1 MRARTL
7 GEVATAVGGRVRPP
21 EAAPTLVHGVSVDSR
36 RVRPGDLFVALPG
49 THTDGHRFAAQALRA
64 GAAAALVREGHPD
77 LDEALGPVVETADTL
92 RALLDL
98 AAHERRELEAAV
110 VGVTGS
116 TGKTS
121 TKDFTAA
128 VLSRKFRVAAS
139 PASYNNEVGMPLTV
153 LAAPADTEALVLEMG
168 SRGQGHI
175 RRLCE
180 VARPLVGVV
189 TNVGVAHMELFGSPE
204 VLRNAKAELP
214 EALPPEGTA
223 VLNVDDP
230 VVRSY
235 AARTRAAVVL
245 YGVGSEAAV
254 RAEAVRLDP
263 ATAAARFRLV
273 FPKGSAEVALP
284 VPGEH
289 MVPNALAA
297 AAVGWVLGL
306 TAEEC
311 AEGLARASLSAGRM
325 RLLTTPWG
333 LRVLDD
339 SYNANPTS
347 MAAALKTARRMAGQ
361 GAQCIAVLGF
371 MAELGPIS
379 AAEHERLGELVVR
392 LGIDRLVV
400 VGDEARL
407 VGLSAAR
414 EGLEPDRLTFCREPQ
429 EAADAVRRMAAPGDL
444 VLVKASR
451 AARLERVV
459 QALGAEL
466 APTSGAEAAG
476 SGFAPGVVGR

>member
-1 MRARTL
+1 MRPRTL
-7 GEVATAVGGRVRPP
+7 GEVAEAVRGRVRPRH
-21 EAAPTLVHGVSVDSR
+21 AAGTVVCGVTVDSR
-36 RVRPGDLFVALPG
+36 RARPGDLFVALPG
-49 THTDGHRFAAQALRA
+49 TQADGHRFVAQALAA
-64 GAAAALVREGHPD
+64 GAAGALVRRGHPD
-77 LDEALGPVVETADTL
+77 LEEGLGPVVETADTL
-92 RALLDL
+92 RGLLDL
-98 AAHERRELEAAV
+98 AARERRDLRVPV
-110 VGVTGS
+110 VGITGS

-128 VLSRKFRVAAS
+128 VLSRRFRVVAS
-139 PASYNNEVGMPLTV
+139 PASYNNEVGMPLT
-153 LAAPADTEALVLEMG
+153 LLGAPPETEALVLEMG
-168 SRGQGHI
+168 SRGRGHV
-175 RRLCE
+175 RLLCE

-204 VLRNAKAELP
+204 VLREAKAELP

-223 VLNVDDP
+223 VLNADDP

-235 AARTRAAVVL
+235 AARTPAAVVL
-245 YGVGSEAAV
+245 YGLGPEAAV
-254 RAEAVRLDP
+254 RAEEVQLEET
-263 ATAAARFRLV
+263 TAAARFRLV
-273 FPKGSAEVALP
+273 LPGGSAEVALP

-306 TAEEC
+306 AAEEC

-325 RLLTTPWG
+325 RLLTTPTG

-347 MAAALKTARRMAGQ
+347 MAAALKTARRMAGR
-361 GAQCIAVLGF
+361 ARCVAVLGF

-379 AAEHERLGELVVR
+379 VAEHERLGELVVR
-392 LGIDRLVV
+392 LGIHHLVV
-400 VGDEARL
+400 VGEEARL
-407 VGLSAAR
+407 VGLSAVR
-414 EGLEPDRLTFCREPQ
+414 EGLEADRFTFCHEPE
-429 EAADAVRRMAAPGDL
+429 EAAEVVRRVACPGDL

-459 QALGAEL
+459 RALGGE
-466 APTSGAEAAG
+466 P
-476 SGFAPGVVGR
+476 APGPAVGAAEPSLAEKGVGAR